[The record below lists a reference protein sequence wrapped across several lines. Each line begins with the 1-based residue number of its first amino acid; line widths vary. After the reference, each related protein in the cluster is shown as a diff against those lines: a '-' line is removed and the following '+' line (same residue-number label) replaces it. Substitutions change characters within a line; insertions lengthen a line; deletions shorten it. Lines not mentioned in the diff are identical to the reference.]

1 MPSSVSVGE
10 FGPLIAGRTF
20 IVAEIGIN
28 HNGDLDL
35 VRRLIAAAASA
46 GCDAVKFQK
55 RTVDVVYTPEELARP
70 RANPF
75 GPTNG
80 DLKLGLELGR
90 EAYEQIEACCE
101 AHQIQWS
108 ASCWDTGS
116 VDFIAEFDP
125 AFMKIASASLTDD
138 GLLRHYRR
146 TGKPLFLS
154 TGMSTLAEMDHAVDV
169 LGTED
174 LVLLHCTS
182 AYPASHA
189 EINLRCMGALRERYG
204 LPVGYSGHERADRS
218 DAGSRCTWCLCDRA
232 TRDPGSKP
240 LGLGSSCLD
249 RDSGADPVG
258 TGGPSGR
265 GVTRRR
271 YKTGLPERGVS
282 QGEAAPGPRDA
293 VGAGCARARCAGLR
307 RRQPCRPGRR
317 RGRDRRSWAAGGT

>member
-28 HNGDLDL
+28 HNGDLGL

-116 VDFIAEFDP
+116 VDFIAGFDP

-138 GLLRHYRR
+138 DLLRHYRR

-182 AYPASHA
+182 SYPASHA

-204 LPVGYSGHERADRS
+204 IPVGYSGHERGIAPTLAAVALGACAIERHVTLDRS
-218 DAGSRCTWCLCDRA
+218 LWGSDQAASIETPELIRLVREVRA
-232 TRDPGSKP
+232 VEES
-240 LGLGSSCLD
+240 LGD
-249 RDSGADPVG
+249 G
-258 TGGPSGR
+258 TKRVYPS
-265 GVTRRR
+265 
-271 YKTGLPERGVS
+271 EES
-282 QGEAAPGPRDA
+282 
-293 VGAGCARARCAGLR
+293 ARAKLR
-307 RRQPCRPGRR
+307 RVHRTPSARVAHGPAVR
-317 RGRDRRSWAAGGT
+317 A